1 MLVVLG
7 FVYTANA
14 RGPSP
19 QNLPPEAEA
28 SLLRGDYYISVW
40 QDKSR
45 NDKAIDVFGAID
57 IAAAPET
64 IWAIMT
70 DCRRT
75 LDIVIQMTL
84 CEVLETAP
92 DGSWDV
98 RRQKIKVGALLPK
111 STSIFRSDYDRPHH
125 IQISLLGGNMKIQE
139 GEWALA
145 ILENGKT
152 RVSYRA
158 RLRPKFP
165 VPNGLLK
172 RGIRQDIPRIFEN
185 LRDQSEQDQTRL
197 AEALDKP

>member
-1 MLVVLG
+1 MIVVLG
-7 FVYTANA
+7 FAYTANA
-14 RGPSP
+14 REPSP
-19 QNLPPEAEA
+19 QILTPEAEA
-28 SLLRGDYYISVW
+28 SLLRGDYHISVW

-57 IAAAPET
+57 VAAAPET

-75 LDIVIQMTL
+75 LSIVTQMTL

-139 GEWALA
+139 GEWILTV
-145 ILENGKT
+145 LENGKT

-165 VPNGLLK
+165 VPRGLLK
-172 RGIRQDIPRIFEN
+172 RGVRQDVPQILEN
-185 LRDQSEQDQTRL
+185 LRDQSERDQTRL
-197 AEALDKP
+197 AETSDRP